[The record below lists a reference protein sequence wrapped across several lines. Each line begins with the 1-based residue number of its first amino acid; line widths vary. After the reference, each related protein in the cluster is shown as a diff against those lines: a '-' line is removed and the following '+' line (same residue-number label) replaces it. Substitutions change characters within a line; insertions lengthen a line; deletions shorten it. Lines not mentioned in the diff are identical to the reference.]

1 MPSKLKKS
9 EKKYL
14 TDTTSENTNVLSE
27 PALAYALYKAPAK
40 VVILANAVKTA
51 EYHMTSFEKIDI
63 VREGIIKKD
72 LELLKEKA
80 AMDYTMLAKI
90 LGVTRATLI
99 NKKKNEKFNAS
110 LSEKI
115 LSLAD
120 LYSFGF
126 EVFGDE
132 KRFNQWM
139 GKPNQAIGG
148 HIPYN
153 IIDNQ
158 YGREEVKN
166 IIGRIAYGVYS

>member
-1 MPSKLKKS
+1 MPVKS
-9 EKKYL
+9 KKYSDIPESIHDK
-14 TDTTSENTNVLSE
+14 TVSEAAVAISRDYG
-27 PALAYALYKAPAK
+27 PGKII
-40 VVILANAVKTA
+40 ILANAAQKPEHRT
-51 EYHMTSFEKIDI
+51 TSFEKMNI
-63 VREGIIKKD
+63 VRKGIQKSD
-72 LELLKEKA
+72 LELLKKKA
-80 AMDYTMLAKI
+80 ALDYTSLAKV

-99 NKKKNEKFNAS
+99 NKKRNEKFGAV

-120 LYSFGF
+120 LYSYGF

-132 KRFNQWM
+132 ALFNQWM
-139 GKPNQAIGG
+139 RKPNQAIGG
-148 HIPYN
+148 NIPYD